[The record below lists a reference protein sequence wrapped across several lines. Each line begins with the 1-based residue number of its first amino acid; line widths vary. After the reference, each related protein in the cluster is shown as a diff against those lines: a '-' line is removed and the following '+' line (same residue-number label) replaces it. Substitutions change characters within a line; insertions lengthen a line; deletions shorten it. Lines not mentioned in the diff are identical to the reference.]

1 MALTD
6 VGIAF
11 MREVLPFWDNLSAE
25 QQREIEQTATGRT
38 YRKGESLHNGAT
50 DCSGM
55 LIIKSGQV
63 RAFILS
69 PQGKEITLYRLLERD
84 TCLLTASCI
93 LKNISFQINI
103 EAERDTEAMFIPTR
117 VYQKLSHSS
126 IAVADYANQ
135 LMSSRLSD
143 VMWVMEQVLFSS
155 FDKRL
160 ANFLLEQA
168 VMDGGDTLE
177 ITHET
182 IARHLGS
189 AREVVTRMLKY
200 FQSEGMVS
208 LSRGGITLTDTEK
221 LERLT
226 EE

>member
-6 VGIAF
+6 IRIAF
-11 MREVLPFWDNLSAE
+11 LREVLPFWDNLSVE
-25 QQREIEQTATGRT
+25 QQREVEQTATGRT

-135 LMSSRLSD
+135 QIGRAH
-143 VMWVMEQVLFSS
+143 V
-155 FDKRL
+155 
-160 ANFLLEQA
+160 
-168 VMDGGDTLE
+168 
-177 ITHET
+177 
-182 IARHLGS
+182 
-189 AREVVTRMLKY
+189 
-200 FQSEGMVS
+200 
-208 LSRGGITLTDTEK
+208 
-221 LERLT
+221 
-226 EE
+226 

>member
-1 MALTD
+1 MALTN

-11 MREVLPFWDNLSAE
+11 LHDVLPFWDKLTAE

-55 LIIKSGQV
+55 LIIRSGQV

-117 VYQKLSHSS
+117 VYQTLSHSS

-177 ITHET
+177 ITHEV

-208 LSRGGITLTDTEK
+208 LSRGGITLTNTEK